1 MSLFPTSPL
10 EVINISGSLKASH
23 SCGVDD
29 VDPCIAHEFI
39 SLVADPLSSI
49 FNSSFRTGLIPCEL
63 KSAKVIPLYKSGD
76 RDNFINYR
84 PISILPYF
92 SKFIEKIVHNR
103 LYDYF
108 DKFNL
113 LNESQFGFRKNHSTY
128 MPLLLLQSAVSEA
141 IDVGEVVLALFLDL
155 QKAFD
160 TVNQQILL
168 YKLESY
174 GIRGVVLYWFQNYLS
189 NRRQRVV
196 FNDVCS
202 SDTVIDYGVPQGS
215 ILGPLLFLI
224 YINDFKCSSNLV
236 KLLLYAD
243 DIVVYISGKNVN
255 NLITLLNNELILFN
269 NWFIKNCLSLNIN
282 KSNFII
288 FHSCRKVID
297 CNSSLSIN
305 NISFNRVSSIRY
317 LGVLM
322 DEHLSWLTHISYVQN
337 HVSRNIGIISRI
349 RPFVNIKVALLLYFS
364 LVYPYIT
371 YCNIIWASTYN
382 THLHQLNVLQKRI
395 IRIIFLL
402 TPLSSTVST
411 FTNNSLLNISQ
422 IHNLQTALFM
432 FSYDFNS
439 LPKIFSGFFIS
450 SNNYNNPSHFLRNTH
465 EYSPSFSK
473 STLKLFSIQC
483 YGPRLYSSI
492 PSSIKDLM
500 QLHTCPFNLLYLL
513 FKKSYKQYLLR
524 EIV

>member
-1 MSLFPTSPL
+1 MI
-10 EVINISGSLKASH
+10 E
-23 SCGVDD
+23 
-29 VDPCIAHEFI
+29 
-39 SLVADPLSSI
+39 
-49 FNSSFRTGLIPCEL
+49 
-63 KSAKVIPLYKSGD
+63 
-76 RDNFINYR
+76 NFINYR

-141 IDVGEVVLALFLDL
+141 IDVGKVILALFLDL

-160 TVNQQILL
+160 TVNHQILL

-269 NWFIKNCLSLNIN
+269 NWFIKNCLSLNTN

-288 FHSCRKVID
+288 FHSCRKVMD

-305 NISFNRVSSIRY
+305 NISF
-317 LGVLM
+317 
-322 DEHLSWLTHISYVQN
+322 
-337 HVSRNIGIISRI
+337 
-349 RPFVNIKVALLLYFS
+349 
-364 LVYPYIT
+364 
-371 YCNIIWASTYN
+371 
-382 THLHQLNVLQKRI
+382 
-395 IRIIFLL
+395 
-402 TPLSSTVST
+402 
-411 FTNNSLLNISQ
+411 
-422 IHNLQTALFM
+422 
-432 FSYDFNS
+432 
-439 LPKIFSGFFIS
+439 
-450 SNNYNNPSHFLRNTH
+450 
-465 EYSPSFSK
+465 
-473 STLKLFSIQC
+473 
-483 YGPRLYSSI
+483 
-492 PSSIKDLM
+492 
-500 QLHTCPFNLLYLL
+500 
-513 FKKSYKQYLLR
+513 
-524 EIV
+524 